1 MPMKKLYDWV
11 TFQLFKESMSKTEN
25 FLEDNRLIRS
35 LANDEQD
42 AFQQVYKD
50 CFPMVTR
57 SLQNMKAEPF
67 EAEEVFHASLLVL
80 YEKAKQED
88 FLLSCK
94 VSTFLVAVARKKWL
108 KQLEQNKKLTLK
120 ESEYAKMHE
129 NDSAS
134 VLFDIALIQ
143 EQEEKLASLH
153 KALNELGSPC
163 NELIKAFYIESM
175 SMKAIAEKFEYT
187 NADNAKTQ
195 KHKCLKRLK
204 RLFFNDKK

>member
-1 MPMKKLYDWV
+1 
-11 TFQLFKESMSKTEN
+11 MSKTEN
-25 FLEDNRLIRS
+25 FWEENRLIRS
-35 LANDEQD
+35 LANDKQD

-67 EAEEVFHASLLVL
+67 EAEEIFHASLLVL
-80 YEKAKQED
+80 YEKAKQPT
-88 FLLSCK
+88 FVLSCK
-94 VSTFLVAVARKKWL
+94 ISTFLVAVARKKWL
-108 KQLEQNKKLTLK
+108 KQLEQNKRLTIK
-120 ESEYAKMHE
+120 ESEYARMHE
-129 NDSAS
+129 NDNASA
-134 VLFDIALIQ
+134 LFDIKSIR
-143 EQEEKLASLH
+143 EQEEKLAILN
-153 KALNELGSPC
+153 KAMAELGSPC
-163 NELIKAFYIESM
+163 EELIHAFYIDRM